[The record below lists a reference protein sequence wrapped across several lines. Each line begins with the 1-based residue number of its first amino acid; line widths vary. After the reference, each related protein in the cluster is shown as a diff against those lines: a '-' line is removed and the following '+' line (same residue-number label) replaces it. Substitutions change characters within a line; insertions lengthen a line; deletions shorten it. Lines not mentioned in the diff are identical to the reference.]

1 MSHEIPRRAAVGFAV
16 VGAACA
22 ACTRYGA
29 PAAQPETRTTPDA
42 PPQLLG
48 KAIDVPVNGGVVFR
62 DQKLVVTQPAEGEFR
77 GFSAVCPHQG
87 CIVDNVAAGTINCD
101 CHGSKFALDGSVT
114 TGPATRPLPP
124 VEVSVNERGDLVTGT
139 TEPGTTEPGTT
150 EPGTTEPGTTEP
162 PAPPEQAPTTGA
174 PEGLAS
180 TGDIPVGGGAVFQA
194 EQVVITQPSPGEFR
208 AYSAVCTHQGCL
220 VNEVAGG
227 TINCDCHGSKFA
239 LDGSVSQGPAS
250 APLPPVAVKVTGDQI
265 SLA

>member
-29 PAAQPETRTTPDA
+29 PAAPQPQAQTDTNA
-42 PPQLLG
+42 PPRVLG
-48 KAIDVPVNGGVVFR
+48 KAIDIPVNGGVVYK
-62 DQKLVVTQPAEGEFR
+62 DEKIVVTQPVKGQFT
-77 GFSAVCPHQG
+77 GYSAVCTHQG
-87 CIVDNVAAGTINCD
+87 CLVNDVAAGTINCD

-114 TGPATRPLPP
+114 TGPATQPLPP
-124 VEVSVNERGDLVTGT
+124 VEVTVNESGDVVTGAAA
-139 TEPGTTEPGTT
+139 
-150 EPGTTEPGTTEP
+150 PGTTEPGTTEP
-162 PAPPEQAPTTGA
+162 PAPPEEPPATGA
-174 PEGLAS
+174 PAAGLAS

-208 AYSAVCTHQGCL
+208 AYSAVCTHQGCI
-220 VNEVAGG
+220 VNDVKSG
-227 TINCDCHGSKFA
+227 TINCNCHGSKFG

-250 APLPPVAVKVTGDQI
+250 APLPAVAVKVTGDQI